1 MSEKKSKVIDFI
13 RRNAYYLVIGTAI
26 LVIATVIAIILATN
40 ANRNRVQLSDE
51 PKNTASVTDDKDKNG
66 ENKDDEKEKETDS
79 KPSDGNEQK
88 PDDKKD
94 DEKPEEPKPTKITFT
109 APVEN
114 ATVSKDY
121 TSSTVVFNK
130 TLGVYTGHMGLD
142 FSADAGTKVKCAY
155 AGTVESV
162 TTSYLTGTTVTI
174 DHGNGL
180 KTVYNSIEVADG
192 IVSGVSVSQG
202 QELGEVSD
210 NNRQEYKDGP
220 HLHFEVLE
228 NGLKID
234 PETYLALESK

>member
-13 RRNAYYLVIGTAI
+13 RRNAYYLVIGAAI

-40 ANRNRVQLSDE
+40 AGRNRTQLTDE
-51 PKNTASVTDDKDKNG
+51 PDQTATTTTDKEQDKPTDKE
-66 ENKDDEKEKETDS
+66 ENKEPEEQSGKEKE
-79 KPSDGNEQK
+79 
-88 PDDKKD
+88 DDKKD

-109 APVEN
+109 SPVEN
-114 ATVSKDY
+114 AAVSKEY

-142 FSADAGTKVKCAY
+142 FSAEAGTAVKCVY
-155 AGTVESV
+155 KGTVESV
-162 TTSYLTGTTVTI
+162 TTSYLTGTTITI

-192 IVSGVSVSQG
+192 IVSGAVVEQG
-202 QELGEVSD
+202 QEIGAVSD

-220 HLHFEVLE
+220 HLHFEVTE

-234 PETYLALESK
+234 PETYLVLESK